1 MHCLFLQSSNNF
13 TSFNISPS
21 YEEAANNRDFLDTFD
36 STESDTSISKDS
48 NVSAISKSSHML
60 SVAELS
66 DRSKTH
72 SVEVHVEESES
83 IEITEAEAASI
94 VVEPVAVPS
103 PSLRSKGYSINSFL
117 KTKRTP
123 EKSKAYGTS
132 VVPLPAHPV
141 AATPTSKSGQ
151 GVVLAE
157 EERKNVLECIEGIS
171 AEEVIPPYAIKKL
184 ETHDTS
190 SSSMLKSH
198 RDGSFPKA
206 SPVHRGV
213 TVRGSPNTILTE
225 SYSQSDAES
234 RDGSFPKASPVQR
247 GVTVRGSPNTILTE
261 SYSQSDAGSIK
272 ASVSAVGNKLSVAKS
287 VVVKVESAKSFNQT
301 SISINEVELDEA
313 DMSSNDD
320 VSKHSVDD
328 DCKDKND
335 ESSPAVPDSFFGTPD
350 TPSEEASPEVNTI
363 SDIDAG
369 KKSQPATRS
378 EGLFGGIAYL
388 IESLNDK
395 KVVPV
400 VEENT
405 IVDGLTSIEE
415 ANADKKFHSDTLLG
429 EISNLIRSLDEKKA
443 VQVDLENTT
452 DVARSDEEASPV
464 NTKSDANAFDRAGE
478 SQDKSEETNFTED
491 GQDKSATRGDLC
503 IQVTNDTATS
513 TEEAPPDVNTKSA
526 ISGDLCIQVTNDAAT
541 STEEAPP
548 DVNTKSATSGD
559 LCIQVTNDTATST
572 EEAPPDVNTKSEV
585 DGTVACTVQTP
596 TVDNNSTVSGDADSI
611 PQSVTASTSEKAS
624 SANGEEEE
632 SRHEESIIL
641 LSLSDGLA
649 SREQSGNEV
658 VTDVL
663 RKSDA
668 SEVEQLPIYQPFT
681 PNSLM
686 VLGDMLK
693 APKAENSKPP
703 LGRRLKQKSVPRMG
717 KMMGVF
723 FGRSG
728 RKTPT
733 KQTQQ
738 LMVNNE

>member
-48 NVSAISKSSHML
+48 KVSAISKSSHML

-66 DRSKTH
+66 DRSKTL

-103 PSLRSKGYSINSFL
+103 PSLRSKGCSIKSFL

-123 EKSKAYGTS
+123 EKSKACGTS

-157 EERKNVLECIEGIS
+157 EDRKNVLECMEGIS

-184 ETHDTS
+184 ETPDTS
-190 SSSMLKSH
+190 SSSMLKSN
-198 RDGSFPKA
+198 R
-206 SPVHRGV
+206 V
-213 TVRGSPNTILTE
+213 
-225 SYSQSDAES
+225 
-234 RDGSFPKASPVQR
+234 GSFPKASPVQR

-335 ESSPAVPDSFFGTPD
+335 ESSPPD

-405 IVDGLTSIEE
+405 IVDVLTSIEE
-415 ANADKKFHSDTLLG
+415 ANADKKSHSDTLLG

-443 VQVDLENTT
+443 VQVVLENTT
-452 DVARSDEEASPV
+452 DVTRSDEEASPV

-478 SQDKSEETNFTED
+478 MSQDKSEETTFTED
-491 GQDKSATRGDLC
+491 GQDKSAARGDLC

-526 ISGDLCIQVTNDAAT
+526 
-541 STEEAPP
+541 
-548 DVNTKSATSGD
+548 TSGD
-559 LCIQVTNDTATST
+559 LCILMANDTATST

-585 DGTVACTVQTP
+585 ESTVACTVQTP

-632 SRHEESIIL
+632 SRHEESIL
-641 LSLSDGLA
+641 QSVSDGLA
-649 SREQSGNEV
+649 SREQSGNEAV
-658 VTDVL
+658 SEVL
-663 RKSDA
+663 RKSDS
-668 SEVEQLPIYQPFT
+668 SEVEQLPIYQPFA

-686 VLGDMLK
+686 VLGDILK

-703 LGRRLKQKSVPRMG
+703 LGRRLKQKSMPRMG

-738 LMVNNE
+738 PMVDNE